1 MAAGTRLLA
10 APGAARPRLPVQ
22 LLPCRVERDGPAPVA
37 AFLRVQPGPGG
48 ELWASFRGRRMGGR
62 ELPLPDGYQGL
73 LLREEEQP
81 PPGDEGDPQDRWV
94 TVTGTF
100 DAITDW
106 GADAVPP
113 PGGGL
118 ALALQW
124 GPIAHAIHAPVS
136 ETEDSGEE
144 AEP

>member
-1 MAAGTRLLA
+1 
-10 APGAARPRLPVQ
+10 
-22 LLPCRVERDGPAPVA
+22 
-37 AFLRVQPGPGG
+37 

-62 ELPLPDGYQGL
+62 ELPLPHGYQGL

-81 PPGDEGDPQDRWV
+81 PSGNEGDPQDRWV

-124 GPIAHAIHAPVS
+124 GPIAHAV
-136 ETEDSGEE
+136 
-144 AEP
+144 

>member
-1 MAAGTRLLA
+1 MAAGVRLRA
-10 APGAARPRLPVQ
+10 APGAVQPRLPAQ

-37 AFLRVQPGPGG
+37 AFLRAQPGPGG

-62 ELPLPDGYQGL
+62 ELPLPHGYRGV
-73 LLREEEQP
+73 LLREEEP
-81 PPGDEGDPQDRWV
+81 PLGNEGDPQDRWV

-100 DAITDW
+100 EVITDW
-106 GADAVPP
+106 GADTVPSP
-113 PGGGL
+113 ARGL

-124 GPIAHAIHAPVS
+124 GPLASAIHAPVR
-136 ETEDSGEE
+136 ETDDSDEE